1 MAYLVIKPTSATRRD
16 GALSSVTKQL
26 TRINVESH
34 RKERLGERGGEKDEE
49 RQKKER
55 ELERGSKRDSRV
67 QRKRERNGKR
77 QREKERRRRAGSIR
91 VNAESMGF
99 K

>member
-49 RQKKER
+49 RQKKEITER
-55 ELERGSKRDSRV
+55 RGGERGIV
-67 QRKRERNGKR
+67 VCRERE
-77 QREKERRRRAGSIR
+77 REVS
-91 VNAESMGF
+91 
-99 K
+99 